1 MRITYLPWEFE
12 LWMCSV
18 FWVLILMTW
27 LFWKEVIAGRYDPNF
42 WDKKGDDDIVPRED
56 VPAPHHILKE
66 RELDKRRK
74 MYELIILD
82 VEEEDDWDKDDDDF
96 DEDGDR

>member
-1 MRITYLPWEFE
+1 
-12 LWMCSV
+12 MCSA

-42 WDKKGDDDIVPRED
+42 WDKEGDDDIVPRED
-56 VPAPHHILKE
+56 VPVPHHIVKE
-66 RELDKRRK
+66 RNLDRKREEMDRRRK
-74 MYELIILD
+74 MYELIIL
-82 VEEEDDWDKDDDDF
+82 EDWDQDQDDDDDDF